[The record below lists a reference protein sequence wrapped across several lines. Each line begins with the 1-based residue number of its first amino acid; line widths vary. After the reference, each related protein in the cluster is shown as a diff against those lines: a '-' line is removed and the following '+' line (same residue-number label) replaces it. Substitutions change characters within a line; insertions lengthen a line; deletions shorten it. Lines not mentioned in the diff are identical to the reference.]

1 VGSVRRAV
9 AAGAVCL
16 LAALAGPACDK
27 QSSCRPGTIFVNVDV
42 VPFITANQVDI
53 DVSVNGGSA
62 VHTQLHFQ
70 AGTRSGG
77 VEIQFPSGYPSGKQ
91 VDITLALSAGSGPV
105 LATRTVRVTPSGEC
119 EVITV
124 DFAAGD
130 GGTAGA
136 GGGAGGTGGSGA
148 TGTGGSAVGAAGV
161 GGSVGGAAGRGGAG
175 GVTGTAGG
183 AGGASAGRGGT
194 VGTAGAA
201 GGTAG
206 AAGRGG
212 TSGTAGTTG
221 GRGGTGGGCV
231 ATGAENCFNNLDDD
245 CDGRIDCA
253 DSDCT
258 PTVAQCVALDSTGGK
273 VGFMIAAT
281 ATCPAGYTDQTA
293 INKAPSGGACTGC
306 SCRVPTVTACTATI
320 ASYATAAAC
329 ANANDPGTIA
339 VNPFS
344 STQPC
349 TTPSWPG
356 SASGTIYGIQPGPF
370 MPLLSGACTPT
381 GTATP
386 GAVVW
391 AVQNRF
397 CAATM
402 VGGGC
407 QTGQFCVPANASAKC
422 ALFDGTHSCPA
433 GTSADAWY
441 TGVTDSRT
449 CGACSCGGPTGQGCS
464 SMRINVGTDYTC
476 APNVTATLTSGT
488 RSCYSNSTGV
498 YSPGIQFTGS
508 PTQPTSCPAS
518 AQASGFL
525 TQTGPKTVCCLP

>member
-1 VGSVRRAV
+1 LTAVVPRRRS
-9 AAGAVCL
+9 AGAAIVLGL
-16 LAALAGPACDK
+16 LAALAGTACEK
-27 QSSCRPGTIFVNVDV
+27 QSSCRPGTIFVQVEV
-42 VPFITANQVDI
+42 APFITANQVDI
-53 DVSVNGGSA
+53 DVSVAGGTP
-62 VHTQLHFQ
+62 VHTQLHFP

-77 VEIQFPSGYPSGKQ
+77 VEVQFPAGYPSGKT
-91 VDITLALSAGSGPV
+91 VDITLALSAASGPV
-105 LATRTVRVTPSGEC
+105 LATRTVHITPTGEC
-119 EVITV
+119 DAITV
-124 DFAAGD
+124 DFGAGD
-130 GGTAGA
+130 GGA
-136 GGGAGGTGGSGA
+136 
-148 TGTGGSAVGAAGV
+148 
-161 GGSVGGAAGRGGAG
+161 GGAG
-175 GVTGTAGG
+175 GVTGGGGGGAAGGAAGSGGSTGGAAGTAGG
-183 AGGASAGRGGT
+183 TGGAAAGRGGSAG
-194 VGTAGAA
+194 GTAGAA

-212 TSGTAGTTG
+212 TGGTAGTTG
-221 GRGGTGGGCV
+221 GRGGAGGSCV

-273 VGFMIAAT
+273 VGFMIGVS
-281 ATCPAGYTDQTA
+281 ATCPPGYTDQTV
-293 INKAPSGGACTGC
+293 INKAPTGGACTGC

-320 ASYATAAAC
+320 ASYATAADCGTAS
-329 ANANDPGTIA
+329 NPGTIA

-370 MPLLSGACTPT
+370 TPVLSGSCTPT

-386 GAVVW
+386 GAVTW

-407 QTGQFCVPANASAKC
+407 QTGQFCVPVNAAAKC

-433 GTSADAWY
+433 GTNADAWY
-441 TGVTDSRT
+441 TGVTDTRT
-449 CGACSCGGPTGQGCS
+449 CGACSCGAPTGQGCS
-464 SMRINVGTDYTC
+464 GMRINVGTDYTC
-476 APNVTATLTSGT
+476 SPNVTATLTSGQ
-488 RSCYSNSTGV
+488 RYCYTNASGV